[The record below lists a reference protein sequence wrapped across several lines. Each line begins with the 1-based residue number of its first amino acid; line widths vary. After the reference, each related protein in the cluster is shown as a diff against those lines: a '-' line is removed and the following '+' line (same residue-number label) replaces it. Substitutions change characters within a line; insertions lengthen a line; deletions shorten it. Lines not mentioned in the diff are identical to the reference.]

1 MVREGEPGSSLF
13 VVIEGVLD
21 VHLALADGRSRK
33 VREVGP
39 GAMFG
44 EYSLLTGAPR
54 SATVTA
60 RTASVLLEITKA
72 GLEPVLQ
79 RTPELARSI
88 SATLAARQAE
98 RPLLEAEAGEPA
110 PHSPLDEVGLLRRIR
125 AFFGLAHDA
134 A

>member
-1 MVREGEPGSSLF
+1 
-13 VVIEGVLD
+13 
-21 VHLALADGRSRK
+21 
-33 VREVGP
+33 
-39 GAMFG
+39 MFG

-98 RPLLEAEAGEPA
+98 RPLLEAEAHEP
-110 PHSPLDEVGLLRRIR
+110 PHSPLDEPGLLRRIR
-125 AFFGLAHDA
+125 AFFGLTHDA

>member
-1 MVREGEPGSSLF
+1 
-13 VVIEGVLD
+13 
-21 VHLALADGRSRK
+21 
-33 VREVGP
+33 
-39 GAMFG
+39 MFG

-60 RTASVLLEITKA
+60 RTDSVLLEITKA

-79 RTPELARSI
+79 RSPDLVRSL

-98 RPLLEAEAGEPA
+98 RPRLAAELAEPA
-110 PHSPLDEVGLLRRIR
+110 PDPPLDEVGLLGRIR
-125 AFFGLAHDA
+125 AFFGLAPDA